1 MTTSNHGRRPL
12 ARIALAAGGIAAF
25 FAAAYGLYAVD
36 TAIGGLR
43 GLAAGVML
51 ACAITAACGLVFCVA
66 APRPR
71 VFTRPAPVRLPE
83 PAGDMPE
90 PARTAA

>member
-1 MTTSNHGRRPL
+1 MSAGR
-12 ARIALAAGGIAAF
+12 RIALAAVGIAAF
-25 FAAAYGLYAVD
+25 VAAAAGLYAVD

-51 ACAITAACGLVFCVA
+51 ACAITAASGLVYRVT
-66 APRPR
+66 APRPQ

-83 PAGDMPE
+83 PAQDLPE
-90 PARTAA
+90 PAGFPS